1 MQNCCPCRPTLFCLA
16 SDFALF
22 VHMTLLVGCPDT
34 PPTPAPAPVSAAAAH
49 PLCALAVA
57 TDRICCWLRWQLYV
71 NCGPFCGFRLLLAI
85 PFWQAGRRGGR
96 GRDKVEG
103 VLHLAKTNRSSSR
116 GSTTRT
122 TGSTPQALPQ
132 PHAAHATATVT
143 ADVSH
148 PLSLSQ
154 SVFFPLPPSF
164 CRRLTSNFATF
175 TTFPAALSLFQLMI
189 F

>member
-34 PPTPAPAPVSAAAAH
+34 PPRPAPVSAAAAH

-85 PFWQAGRRGGR
+85 PFWQAGRQAGR

-103 VLHLAKTNRSSSR
+103 VLHLAKTNRSSSRGSR

-143 ADVSH
+143 ADVSRS
-148 PLSLSQ
+148 LSLSL
-154 SVFFPLPPSF
+154 SLSSSPSLPPSVV
-164 CRRLTSNFATF
+164 A
-175 TTFPAALSLFQLMI
+175 
-189 F
+189 